1 MVSKTAF
8 AARLNARL
16 AELEAQVTHK
26 ENAFSKLQEEL
37 QATITNNAMKDACIQ
52 KLQQDQEK
60 CLQQAKEA
68 ETSTLGQGS
77 HTSKH
82 FQIPHPVV
90 IGDSQLGKGAQLG
103 QPSQGSEHYEHFSKP
118 LPAIVEDSQD
128 KDYKGSMTPI
138 DIEEDSQLITEDDL
152 MNLFPVTPVA
162 RTQSMK
168 VSQTFL
174 SQSKVTCS
182 QKGDRREPLK
192 EQCKTPRR
200 AIPEARSNEASTT
213 KHHVVTSTQSSACG
227 FTTPIMSPPK
237 AGQPKRHQ
245 QELADKRRGI
255 LKGNSA
261 GAKRG
266 ASMANIDDSR
276 SIAPPK
282 RRKPSIA
289 SLGPVVED
297 SQSQS
302 RLPSVRSRMQS
313 TKATRKTTKGEVGFH
328 LC

>member
-1 MVSKTAF
+1 MILKTAF
-8 AARLNARL
+8 AARLNARV
-16 AELEAQVTHK
+16 AELEAQVK
-26 ENAFSKLQEEL
+26 CKDNSFSKLQEEL
-37 QATITNNAMKDACIQ
+37 QAAIANNDVKDGHI
-52 KLQQDQEK
+52 KRLQQDQEK

-68 ETSTLGQGS
+68 ETNTLSQDS

-82 FQIPHPVV
+82 FKILYPAMV
-90 IGDSQLGKGAQLG
+90 GDSQLGKGTQLG
-103 QPSQGSEHYEHFSKP
+103 HSRQGLERHEHVSKP
-118 LPAIVEDSQD
+118 LPAMVEDSQD
-128 KDYKGSMTPI
+128 KDCKGSMTPI
-138 DIEEDSQLITEDDL
+138 DIEEDSRLITEDDL
-152 MNLFPVTPVA
+152 MTLFPVTPVA
-162 RTQSMK
+162 RTHSMK
-168 VSQTFL
+168 VSQISL
-174 SQSKVTCS
+174 SQSRVTCS

-200 AIPEARSNEASTT
+200 AIPEARSKEASTT
-213 KHHVVTSTQSSACG
+213 KHHAVASTQSSARG
-227 FTTPIMSPPK
+227 FTTPVMSPPK

-255 LKGNSA
+255 LKGSSA

-276 SIAPPK
+276 SIEPPK
-282 RRKPSIA
+282 KRKPSIA
-289 SLGPVVED
+289 SLGPVIED

-313 TKATRKTTKGEVGFH
+313 TKVTRKTTKGEVGVH